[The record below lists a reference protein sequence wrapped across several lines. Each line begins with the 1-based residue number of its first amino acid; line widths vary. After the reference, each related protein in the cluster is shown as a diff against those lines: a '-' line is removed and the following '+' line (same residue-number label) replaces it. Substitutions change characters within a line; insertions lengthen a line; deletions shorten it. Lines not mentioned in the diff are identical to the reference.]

1 MSGTFQGVG
10 TLQFTPDN
18 KHAQALSGAVTVTGE
33 LTNPLKLL
41 EFETQSYYLLTKIA
55 WSSLTV
61 GGNDERV
68 YIYLDDVLI
77 FTSRYSTGA
86 NTTNDQ
92 PLPLIIPPFT
102 TFKFSMGMEVP
113 VDASVVLTATTMGA
127 IEQFDL
133 EVKE

>member
-33 LTNPLKLL
+33 LGTPDTIL

-68 YIYLDDVLI
+68 YIYLDDNLI
-77 FTSRYSTGA
+77 FDSRYSNGA
-86 NTTNDQ
+86 NSTNDQ

-102 TFKFSMGMEVP
+102 NFKFKYGMEVSN
-113 VDASVVLTATTMGA
+113 VATLVLTASVYGS